1 MSMGKTPPNLADLPR
16 EVEALFAAQAAEL
29 SGLKQEFLGASLDH
43 ATAQKGLK
51 HEMGAVLSARPMR
64 APSRTE
70 TLSSQ
75 ICACNFTGT
84 KNTVLAQSQK
94 TARSWRWS

>member
-1 MSMGKTPPNLADLPR
+1 
-16 EVEALFAAQAAEL
+16 
-29 SGLKQEFLGASLDH
+29 
-43 ATAQKGLK
+43 
-51 HEMGAVLSARPMR
+51 MGAVLSARPMR